1 VETRATKERDDLS
14 ERDDLPESLVGCLLG
29 LMFFVSV
36 TLAVSFVFTTC
47 LGILSAKTEKIVAT
61 FVFLI
66 SVGIAGYVAAR
77 KRTKTWWN
85 NSLLVG
91 LIALIYIYGQF
102 PRPAEM
108 TGIEF
113 LQEILLNPVAN
124 WRVLVLLL
132 LTPPF
137 AFCGGLLRVRLADR
151 TNEKE

>member
-1 VETRATKERDDLS
+1 METRATKESDDLS
-14 ERDDLPESLVGCLLG
+14 ERDDLSESLVGCLLG
-29 LMFFVSV
+29 LMFLLSV

-47 LGILSAKTEKIVAT
+47 LGILSAKTEKIVTT

-66 SVGIAGYVAAR
+66 SVGIAGYVAAK
-77 KRTKTWWN
+77 KRTKTWWK
-85 NSLLVG
+85 NSLRVG
-91 LIALIYIYGQF
+91 LIALIYIYSVF

-108 TGIEF
+108 TETTF

-124 WRVLVLLL
+124 WRVLVMLL
-132 LTPPF
+132 LTLPF